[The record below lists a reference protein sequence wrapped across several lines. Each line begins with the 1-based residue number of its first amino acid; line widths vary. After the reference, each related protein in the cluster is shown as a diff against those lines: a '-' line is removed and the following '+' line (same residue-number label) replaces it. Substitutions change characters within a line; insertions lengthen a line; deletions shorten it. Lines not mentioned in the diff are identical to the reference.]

1 MLLENLT
8 PYGIRPGPKSKAAAS
23 HLCIQGWLLTSAYV
37 QCMSL
42 AGRCRVRGGSGC
54 KHDTVD
60 LWLLTILQ
68 DLVLASYS
76 CVIAS

>member
-1 MLLENLT
+1 MFIFESFRTLHFEQMVE
-8 PYGIRPGPKSKAAAS
+8 
-23 HLCIQGWLLTSAYV
+23 HLSPITSAYM
-37 QCMSL
+37 QRMSL
-42 AGRCRVRGGSGC
+42 AGRCRVRGDCGC

-68 DLVLASYS
+68 DLALASYS